1 MANHICILC
10 SFTSLAILFCR
21 ISTLSF
27 SSEILISGN
36 CFIAYGYGHWQPTTQ
51 RNKSCCCIYHS
62 YDPRGKCH
70 AVPVVS
76 LRATGRDVGARTR
89 RGQLCPARP
98 EALAGGGHWATGL
111 PVRGRLRRRGH
122 KYKPFSGLSF

>member
-36 CFIAYGYGHWQPTTQ
+36 LLHTGMANGNPQLRKNSHVAVSIIF
-51 RNKSCCCIYHS
+51 N
-62 YDPRGKCH
+62 DPRGKCH
-70 AVPVVS
+70 AVPVLS
-76 LRATGRDVGARTR
+76 LHASGRDVGARTR